1 MYSAAMN
8 GPEVLPLMRASR
20 GEARRAAILAA
31 ARDVFLEHGYGAATL
46 DEIIRRAGGSRATI
60 YEHFGSKEGLF
71 GAIIAQVCAGIVAP
85 LMAPPGHGADFEE
98 TLYAI
103 GRRYL
108 HALLEPPG
116 LALYRLVVGESGRFP
131 ELGRQVYAA
140 GPAAAAQELAAYLRR
155 EATRSDLSLA
165 DPDLA
170 ARHFLELVKGDLH
183 ARALFNA
190 GVPSDAEI
198 SACVREGV
206 RTFLHGI
213 RSIWRS

>member
-1 MYSAAMN
+1 MN
-8 GPEVLPLMRASR
+8 GPDIIHLSR
-20 GEARRAAILAA
+20 GEARRTAILAA
-31 ARDVFLEHGYGAATL
+31 AREVFLEHGYGAATL

-60 YEHFGSKEGLF
+60 YEQFGSKEGLF

-85 LMAPPGHGADFEE
+85 LIEPAQPGGDFPQRSGDFES

-108 HALLEPPG
+108 DALMNPQG
-116 LALYRLVVGESGRFP
+116 VALYRLVVGESGRFP

-140 GPAAAAQELAAYLRR
+140 GPAAAARELAAYLRR

-183 ARALFNA
+183 ARALFNVGA
-190 GVPSDAEI
+190 PPSDAEI
-198 SACVREGV
+198 AACVREGV

-213 RSIWRS
+213 RSIWRA